1 MKVIDYLVLILLFS
15 QSAYLESEID
25 SESDLMTSSLDENQ
39 NNDEEIQDETTT
51 NNPALNANI
60 SPVSEPMVLFFLNN
74 NKLYD
79 HERKLSN

>member
-1 MKVIDYLVLILLFS
+1 MNLIDYLVLILLFF

-39 NNDEEIQDETTT
+39 NNYEEIQDETTT
-51 NNPALNANI
+51 NNPTLNANI
-60 SPVSEPMVLFFLNN
+60 SPVSEPKVLFFIHD

>member
-1 MKVIDYLVLILLFS
+1 MNLIDYLVLILLFF

-51 NNPALNANI
+51 NNPTLNANI
-60 SPVSEPMVLFFLNN
+60 SPVSEPKVLFFIHD

>member
-1 MKVIDYLVLILLFS
+1 MNLIDYLVLILLFF

-39 NNDEEIQDETTT
+39 SNDEEIQDETTT
-51 NNPALNANI
+51 NNPNLNANI
-60 SPVSEPMVLFFLNN
+60 SPISETKILFFIHD

>member
-1 MKVIDYLVLILLFS
+1 MNLIDYLVLILLFF

-51 NNPALNANI
+51 NNPTLNANI
-60 SPVSEPMVLFFLNN
+60 SPVSEPKVLFFIHD
-74 NKLYD
+74 NKLFD